1 MGTGLVLLL
10 AVGLLVHDRLLPEL
24 RRAGE
29 VEVGEAVPEAL
40 AYQNLASHRLEG
52 PVAPGPAIHLVFQ
65 SGCPA
70 CGRNLPRWEEILSA
84 RPEVRSYAVGIE
96 PPEPGLRYARRHLP
110 TAIPVRPTEEREYL
124 RRLRIHAVPATL
136 VVDGAGRLVWRGLG
150 VLGSADVEEIL
161 GQLPSRGPASRTS
174 SVPST
179 PTEGE
184 SDP

>member
-24 RRAGE
+24 RRARE
-29 VEVGEAVPEAL
+29 VEVGESVPEEL
-40 AYQNLASHRLEG
+40 GYHNLASDQPEG
-52 PVAPGPAIHLVFQ
+52 PVSRGPAVHLIFQ

-70 CGRNLPRWEEILSA
+70 CRRNLPRWEEILSA
-84 RPEVRSYAVGIE
+84 RPAVRSYAVGIE

-110 TAIPVRPTEEREYL
+110 TAIPVRPFDEREYL
-124 RRLRIHAVPATL
+124 GRLRVHAVPATL

-150 VLGSADVEEIL
+150 VLGPADVEEIL
-161 GQLPSRGPASRTS
+161 GHLSSPGPDSPTWPDS
-174 SVPST
+174 PT

-184 SDP
+184 IEP

>member
-1 MGTGLVLLL
+1 MGTCLVLLL

-29 VEVGEAVPEAL
+29 VEVGEAVPKVL
-40 AYQNLASHRLEG
+40 AYHGLASDRLEG
-52 PVAPGPAIHLVFQ
+52 PVSRGPAIHLVFQ

-70 CGRNLPRWEEILSA
+70 CGRNLPRWEEILAA

-110 TAIPVRPTEEREYL
+110 TAIPVRPTDEREYL

-136 VVDGAGRLVWRGLG
+136 LVDGTGRLVWRGLG

-161 GQLPSRGPASRTS
+161 GQLPSRAPAPFMSTDS
-174 SVPST
+174 ST